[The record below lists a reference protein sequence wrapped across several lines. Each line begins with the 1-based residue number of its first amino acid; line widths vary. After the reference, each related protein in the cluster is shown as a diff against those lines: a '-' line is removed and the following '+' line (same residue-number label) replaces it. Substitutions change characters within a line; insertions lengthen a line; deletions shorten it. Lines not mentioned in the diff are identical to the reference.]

1 MTKSF
6 LLRSCSLLSGQFS
19 KRITKHCSVRVVVK
33 HRNQNGKLSTVDTKR
48 IGILYWFIFLK
59 TPHIDT
65 TSSSTH

>member
-33 HRNQNGKLSTVDTKR
+33 HRNQNGKLSTVTDTKR
-48 IGILYWFIFLK
+48 ILWFRFFYIK
-59 TPHIDT
+59 NP
-65 TSSSTH
+65 THRHDI